1 MEALN
6 PMRWRSHLLNTRG
19 VRFLGLTWP
28 VSLIPLL
35 SVITIAQLGTAS
47 VIAIAQ
53 SEKTRSNGMEIVFTE
68 ELTGRMLKKGA
79 ITASFS
85 NYRSR
90 DGIFLRRSIE
100 DYESDSKASNEF
112 KSLLA
117 KAKTIIEEGKKVGRD
132 GKQSLDR
139 AVVRWRRPERSDM
152 TLAIIWRDGRRMYIL
167 ESSSLS
173 HLRSFETQ
181 VYP

>member
-1 MEALN
+1 MA
-6 PMRWRSHLLNTRG
+6 
-19 VRFLGLTWP
+19 
-28 VSLIPLL
+28 PLR
-35 SVITIAQLGTAS
+35 IAP

-53 SEKTRSNGMEIVFTE
+53 SEKTRSNEAEIVFTE

-100 DYESDSKASNEF
+100 DYQSDSKASNEF

-117 KAKTIIEEGKKVGRD
+117 KAKTIIEEGKKVGHD
-132 GKQSLDR
+132 GKQSVDR
-139 AVVRWRRPERSDM
+139 AAVRWRQPERSDT
-152 TLAIIWRDGRRMYIL
+152 TLAILWRDGRRVYIL
-167 ESSSLS
+167 ESSSLR
-173 HLRSFETQ
+173 HLRSFEKQ